1 MTSEDTWHFEYGPH
15 KMDSI
20 RSNEDNI
27 VDVIAENAFSDD
39 ETELKQFK
47 SGILK
52 QPMDFSKKI
61 SNVPQSIANERIE
74 FISSRESKMS
84 PINRHVSE
92 FSMASFKNLK
102 GFDHLGSFS
111 STYVKDFPPPDDPY
125 EETELT
131 KELKTKVKAMEKR
144 NLDLIIEVEQLK
156 LELDKQRKFADNQ
169 RESILMKA
177 REKEDEV
184 EDLRKYNAE
193 LQNNLDEIN
202 KILKNTVSK
211 LDNIESS
218 YKSLKEECKIL
229 ATERDKLA
237 SELEAQKNEH
247 MNTVRNCRLKEQHIS
262 YNELNLCRI
271 ESENE
276 IMKEKLKFSEN
287 TTKELTT
294 KIETLKWELEQCKNA
309 HKEEAEKMK
318 RKIGHSKSDI
328 ESARTAHNAL
338 TLKHAVTLKKLNS
351 LEEKNTNLQN
361 KVDVLLEAERKLL
374 HQMDEITFREK
385 ASKDV
390 LVTVR
395 KEIFSVRN
403 RLSKKEE
410 EIKIMENQLREE
422 ALMSKKIK
430 EECHKLEKISAEQ
443 RTENLSL
450 LKEKESSEI
459 KMITSENSSE
469 CLKKDNIRL
478 VEEIRNLKNM
488 EKELRQKLLQ
498 YEKAEV
504 SREAKLVNVEALN
517 EILCS
522 IYRNTHKRPN
532 ASNLPGFWSK
542 KETEWARKSDV
553 IGKLSE
559 LEINKT
565 ENESRISSLLNM
577 LSNYRDA
584 FHTMYA
590 SLEKRVT
597 PPFEH
602 LKVFFFWKCYSFH
615 QCIYFIRCQ

>member
-1 MTSEDTWHFEYGPH
+1 MSENTWHFEYGSN
-15 KMDSI
+15 KMDPI
-20 RSNEDNI
+20 RSSEENI
-27 VDVIAENAFSDD
+27 VDVIAENSFSDD
-39 ETELKQFK
+39 ETELKQYK

-52 QPMDFSKKI
+52 QPMEFSAKT
-61 SNVPQSIANERIE
+61 SNIPQSSIHERID
-74 FISSRESKMS
+74 FISSRERKMS

-92 FSMASFKNLK
+92 FSMSSFKNVK
-102 GFDHLGSFS
+102 GFDHMGYFS
-111 STYVKDFPPPDDPY
+111 SNCAKDVSPPDNPY

-144 NLDLIIEVEQLK
+144 NFDLIIEVEQLK

-177 REKEDEV
+177 REKKDEI
-184 EDLRKYNAE
+184 EDLRKHNAE

-202 KILKNTVSK
+202 KTLKNTVSK
-211 LDNIESS
+211 LDNTESS

-229 ATERDKLA
+229 AAERDKLA

-247 MNTVRNCRLKEQHIS
+247 MSAVRNCRLKEQHIS
-262 YNELNLCRI
+262 YNELNLCRF

-287 TTKELTT
+287 TTKELTMKT
-294 KIETLKWELEQCKNA
+294 EGLKSELEQCKNA
-309 HKEEAEKMK
+309 HKEEVEKMK
-318 RKIGHSKSDI
+318 RKIGHFKSDM
-328 ESARTAHNAL
+328 ESVRIAHNGL
-338 TLKHAVTLKKLNS
+338 TLKHAVTVKKLNS
-351 LEEKNTNLQN
+351 MEEKNISLQN
-361 KVDVLLEAERKLL
+361 KVDILLEAEKKLL
-374 HQMDEITFREK
+374 HQMDEIKLRGK
-385 ASKDV
+385 ASKDE

-395 KEIFSVRN
+395 KELFSVRS
-403 RLSKKEE
+403 RLNKKEE
-410 EIKIMENQLREE
+410 EVKTMENHLRKE
-422 ALMSKKIK
+422 ALMNEKIK
-430 EECHKLEKISAEQ
+430 EECDKFEKIAAEQ
-443 RTENLSL
+443 RTENLNL

-469 CLKKDNIRL
+469 CLKKDNLHLI
-478 VEEIRNLKNM
+478 EEIKNLKNM
-488 EKELRQKLLQ
+488 EKELRQELLKR
-498 YEKAEV
+498 EKAEV

-522 IYRNTHKRPN
+522 IYRNTHKGR
-532 ASNLPGFWSK
+532 STSDLPDFWSK

-559 LEINKT
+559 LEINKA

-584 FHTMYA
+584 FHMMYA

-602 LKVFFFWKCYSFH
+602 LKVIFFFEKSQLFH
-615 QCIYFIRCQ
+615 